1 MKATTLPGWEPRRLS
16 HGPQPPS
23 LTDNQEVARGE
34 TATGR
39 RIALAEDDVLL
50 REGLASL
57 LERNGHEVVG
67 QAGEAGELVELVREQ
82 KPDLAIVD
90 IRMPPTNTTE

>member
-1 MKATTLPGWEPRRLS
+1 VATR
-16 HGPQPPS
+16 
-23 LTDNQEVARGE
+23 E
-34 TATGR
+34 TATGS

-67 QAGEAGELVELVREQ
+67 QARNARELIELVREQ

-90 IRMPPTNTTE
+90 IRMPPTNTTEGLARSLSVAARSAYE